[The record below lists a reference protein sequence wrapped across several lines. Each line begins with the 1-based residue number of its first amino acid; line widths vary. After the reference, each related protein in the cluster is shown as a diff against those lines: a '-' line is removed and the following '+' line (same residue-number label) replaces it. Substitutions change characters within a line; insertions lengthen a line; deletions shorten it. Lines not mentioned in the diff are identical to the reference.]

1 MIVLRLIR
9 SFVPGVIEQPFHM
22 RIRSAVVLMGI
33 AFVVTLAIVVGLRL
47 STEAMA
53 VIVGVIAGVAAS
65 IPTSLMVTWLTT
77 RYVAA
82 APVREPQANEP
93 RLVYVNATPPPA
105 WPDAMQSPTHI
116 PSLTT
121 SDRAAGAPRH
131 FTGLGGLE
139 EAAFPANAPPRVR
152 VRSVSVIGGLE

>member
-1 MIVLRLIR
+1 MVVIRRIR
-9 SFVPGVIEQPFHM
+9 SLAPCVIEQPFHM

-53 VIVGVIAGVAAS
+53 VVVGVIAGVAAS
-65 IPTSLMVTWLTT
+65 IPTSLMVTWLIT
-77 RYVAA
+77 RYAAA
-82 APVREPQANEP
+82 APVREPQTNEP
-93 RLVYVNATPPPA
+93 RLIYVNATPPPG

-121 SDRAAGAPRH
+121 PDRAPGAPRH
-131 FTGLGGLE
+131 FTDLDRLE
-139 EAAFPANAPPRVR
+139 EAAFPARAPTHVR
-152 VRSVSVIGGLE
+152 VQSVSVIGGLE